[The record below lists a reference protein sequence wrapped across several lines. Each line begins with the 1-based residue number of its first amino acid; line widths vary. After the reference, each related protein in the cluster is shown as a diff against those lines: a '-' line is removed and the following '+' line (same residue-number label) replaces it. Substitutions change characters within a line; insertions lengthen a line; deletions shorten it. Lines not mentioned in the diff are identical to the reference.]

1 MNQEVEFAKKIEELR
16 KLAKEQGGMV
26 SEEQIEAVF
35 AGIGMPKEALGPVY
49 DYLKAKKIGI
59 GEPVDLDEYLTDEDK
74 NYLDMYLEELKGLPE
89 YSDGEKEAYYISAM
103 AGEKDAQDKVV
114 SIMLPDVVDMAKLY
128 TEQGVTIEDLIGEG
142 NVALAM
148 GVTMLGALESGKE
161 VPGALAQIVMNA
173 MEDYI
178 AEELELRKKDDKIVS
193 KVNKVA
199 DAAAELAESL
209 GRKVTVDELV
219 TETKLSK
226 KTIEDAI
233 RFSGRKIEDVEY
245 EAGASESEE

>member
-1 MNQEVEFAKKIEELR
+1 MNQELEFAKKIEELR
-16 KLAKEQGGMV
+16 QLAKSQNNTV
-26 SEEQIEAVF
+26 STDQIEAIF
-35 AGIGMPKEALGPVY
+35 AEIGMPKETLGPVY

-59 GEPVDLDEYLTDEDK
+59 GEPVDLDEYLSDEDK
-74 NYLDMYLEELKGLPE
+74 NYLDMYLDELKELPT

-103 AGEKDAQDKVV
+103 AGEKDAQDRVV

-128 TEQGVTIEDLIGEG
+128 TEQGVSIEDLIGEG

-173 MEDYI
+173 MEDFI
-178 AEELELRKKDDKIVS
+178 AEETEARKKDDKIVS

-209 GRKVTVDELV
+209 GRKVTVEELV
-219 TETKLSK
+219 EETKLSK

-233 RFSGRKIEDVEY
+233 RFSGGKIEDVEY
-245 EAGASESEE
+245 NAASDAEA